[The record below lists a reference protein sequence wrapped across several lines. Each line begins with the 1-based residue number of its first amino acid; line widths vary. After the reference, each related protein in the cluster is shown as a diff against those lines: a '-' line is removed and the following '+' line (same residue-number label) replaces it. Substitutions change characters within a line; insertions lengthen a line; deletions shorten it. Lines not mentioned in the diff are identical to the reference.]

1 MLDLF
6 RPLNLAN
13 GVAKTIFVK
22 ADVDPLLGRLC
33 PVCIKM
39 VHRDGRIVLMDDG
52 ERRARHIPA
61 VSADGNYEAARKFGF
76 TGAEVSVESDNG
88 TGFAFFG
95 NGGRHGEIGRASCRE
110 RVSSAGG

>member
-1 MLDLF
+1 MRAL
-6 RPLNLAN
+6 
-13 GVAKTIFVK
+13 
-22 ADVDPLLGRLC
+22 ADVVVVGAGTIRAEGYGRLRT
-33 PVCIKM
+33 
-39 VHRDGRIVLMDDG
+39 RDPDGGVVLVDDG

-95 NGGRHGEIGRASCRE
+95 NGGRHGVRISR
-110 RVSSAGG
+110 